1 LPIRSERV
9 KKKAALVAIALIALA
24 LIAVALSAY
33 RGKNTGDTVQG
44 AREAVLRQNL
54 FTMRTLLD
62 QYAVDLHRRP
72 QSLSDLVTAGYLKEL
87 PTDPITGRNDTWILL
102 WSKDQKAP
110 GIENIRSGSHAIS
123 SKGTAYEDW

>member
-1 LPIRSERV
+1 MR
-9 KKKAALVAIALIALA
+9 KKAALVTIAFIALV
-24 LIAVALSAY
+24 LIAVALRAY
-33 RGKNTGDTVQG
+33 KDRNTGDGLQG

-54 FTMRTLLD
+54 FTMRTLLA

-72 QSLSDLVTAGYLKEL
+72 QSLSELVASGYIKQV
-87 PTDPITGRNDTWILL
+87 PIDPITGRNDTWVAVL
-102 WSKDQKAP
+102 SNDQKAP

>member
-1 LPIRSERV
+1 VR
-9 KKKAALVAIALIALA
+9 KKAALITIAFIALA
-24 LIAVALSAY
+24 LIAIALHAY
-33 RGKNTGDTVQG
+33 RNRDTGDSVQG
-44 AREAVLRQNL
+44 AREAVLHQDL
-54 FTMRTLLD
+54 FTIRTLLA
-62 QYAVDLHRRP
+62 QYAVDLQRRP

-87 PTDPITGRNDTWILL
+87 PIDPITGRNDTWILL